1 MLRSKKRIQKSL
13 KQKIKKPNWWSKWNL
28 YKSNNN
34 LKQQWL
40 NVTDKLLT
48 IYFCSF
54 LVILAFS
61 ETNNETQKYCN

>member
-40 NVTDKLLT
+40 NITDKLLT